1 MGSRL
6 IAPKNCKKFLP
17 WVKGPE
23 FLLPLNCEWPTLPI
37 LGDEVNKTIS
47 SFILIDDIKVECE
60 GNLNYPFEK
69 FVVFIISYSDFHRLI
84 RSLCYVFRLVKDN
97 LMEDNK
103 EKKKFLQ
110 LLVLPLIAQE
120 RSEAECYVIKLVQ
133 RDYFGKLY
141 D

>member
-1 MGSRL
+1 M
-6 IAPKNCKKFLP
+6 P
-17 WVKGPE
+17 VV
-23 FLLPLNCEWPTLPI
+23 
-37 LGDEVNKTIS
+37 GDKVNKTIS